1 MAAHITEALQIRDI
15 ILFADLAA
23 GGNTHRSVVCIS
35 ERIPGADVKTTIC
48 DLVLHEAVVGFPH
61 LGKILCH
68 FDQSHHIVK
77 LLDDLHILV
86 AVQENAG
93 GVRCKRCQLVTQ
105 DRFHAGDLHRQILS
119 ISENQLVFDGF
130 GDEPLV
136 LRILEQH
143 IQKDIDATLHDRRLV
158 DELEV
163 PLLYVVFALS
173 DLFLNTHK
181 GEYLAG
187 LLDKSIQVG
196 TRRNDDVD
204 VGGQTHGTLQQQ
216 HQTGAALKD
225 ERHADS
231 RDGLQ
236 QAKGVHGT
244 LQKQRVPM
252 AGTLQIANV
261 LFGKILFLQH
271 GLTPFLTVICLSA
284 QAPWP

>member
-1 MAAHITEALQIRDI
+1 M
-15 ILFADLAA
+15 
-23 GGNTHRSVVCIS
+23 
-35 ERIPGADVKTTIC
+35 
-48 DLVLHEAVVGFPH
+48 
-61 LGKILCH
+61 
-68 FDQSHHIVK
+68 
-77 LLDDLHILV
+77 
-86 AVQENAG
+86 
-93 GVRCKRCQLVTQ
+93 
-105 DRFHAGDLHRQILS
+105 
-119 ISENQLVFDGF
+119 
-130 GDEPLV
+130 
-136 LRILEQH
+136 
-143 IQKDIDATLHDRRLV
+143 
-158 DELEV
+158 

-216 HQTGAALKD
+216 HQTGTALKD